1 MSDESDEVAND
12 GMPLM
17 IELRLEFHRALEE
30 IEGRVIRMFA
40 LVAEDLA
47 VVTDAILSGDDSMIG
62 VLSEREQAIDLLN
75 RETEALVNRH
85 FACQS
90 PVAGDLRLLLSVLQT
105 VPELERSHDLIVDIA
120 NLAQCI
126 DSGELSPRARGLI
139 QRMGDTSAAMWRRAA
154 EGWHS
159 RDSSTFAVLD
169 ETDIEM
175 DGFHSSLSAEVAK
188 GQMGVPAAIPMTL
201 IARFYARL
209 GDHAV
214 NVSRRIGY
222 LVEGSPPT
230 KLRQPKPSQPNLSQ
244 PNLSQY

>member
-90 PVAGDLRLLLSVLQT
+90 PVAGDLRLLRPMEETDVHGLAEYVALHCLHH
-105 VPELERSHDLIVDIA
+105 VGAGLERGGH
-120 NLAQCI
+120 
-126 DSGELSPRARGLI
+126 GG
-139 QRMGDTSAAMWRRAA
+139 RR
-154 EGWHS
+154 
-159 RDSSTFAVLD
+159 R
-169 ETDIEM
+169 
-175 DGFHSSLSAEVAK
+175 
-188 GQMGVPAAIPMTL
+188 
-201 IARFYARL
+201 
-209 GDHAV
+209 
-214 NVSRRIGY
+214 
-222 LVEGSPPT
+222 
-230 KLRQPKPSQPNLSQ
+230 
-244 PNLSQY
+244 